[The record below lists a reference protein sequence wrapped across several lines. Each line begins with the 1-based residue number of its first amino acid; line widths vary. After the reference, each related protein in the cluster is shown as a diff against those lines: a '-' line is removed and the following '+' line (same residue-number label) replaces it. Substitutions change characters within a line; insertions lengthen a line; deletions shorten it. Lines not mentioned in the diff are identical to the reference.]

1 VPFRRFSSLAPD
13 TESSSDWSRLRPW
26 AAVDLGTQEAGKEK
40 CLRDG
45 LKHCTGSRSAVYYR
59 SAGKQKSC
67 LSSKVRDEMATAAA
81 PADLL
86 RRVVRLQVLTIAWMT
101 VEAIVALAA
110 AWTARSP
117 ALLGF
122 GGDSAIELFSA
133 IVVLWRFRSASAGA
147 EKLAARV
154 AGGLL
159 FIVAAF
165 VIATSGLS
173 LLGYREP
180 QPSFAGVILLIVAA
194 IGMPWLAN
202 RKRKLATQFASASL
216 RADATESALC
226 GYLSLIALAGLLAN
240 VIFHAP
246 WADPIAALA
255 LVPLLVKE
263 GWGAIHASRH
273 CCQ

>member
-1 VPFRRFSSLAPD
+1 MSIAVAP
-13 TESSSDWSRLRPW
+13 P
-26 AAVDLGTQEAGKEK
+26 
-40 CLRDG
+40 
-45 LKHCTGSRSAVYYR
+45 
-59 SAGKQKSC
+59 
-67 LSSKVRDEMATAAA
+67 A
-81 PADLL
+81 PDLL

-101 VEAIVALAA
+101 VEAIVALGA
-110 AWTARSP
+110 AWAARSP

-133 IVVLWRFRSASAGA
+133 IIVLWRFRSKSDSADA

-165 VIATSGLS
+165 VIVSSGLS

-180 QPSFAGVILLIVAA
+180 RPNFTGIILLIVAA
-194 IGMPWLAN
+194 IGMPWLASQ
-202 RKRKLATQFASASL
+202 KRKLATQVASASL

-226 GYLSLIALAGLLAN
+226 GYLSLIALAGLLVN
-240 VIFHAP
+240 RIFHAP

-255 LVPLLVKE
+255 LVPLIARE
-263 GWGAIHASRH
+263 GWEAIHASRH
-273 CCQ
+273 CCC

>member
-1 VPFRRFSSLAPD
+1 MANGYK
-13 TESSSDWSRLRPW
+13 SR
-26 AAVDLGTQEAGKEK
+26 
-40 CLRDG
+40 
-45 LKHCTGSRSAVYYR
+45 HYR
-59 SAGKQKSC
+59 
-67 LSSKVRDEMATAAA
+67 LSVVKYKIKWLSAAA
-81 PADLL
+81 PAAPDLL

-101 VEAIVALAA
+101 VEAVVALGA

-133 IVVLWRFRSASAGA
+133 IIVLWRFRSKSDSADA

-159 FIVAAF
+159 FIVAGF
-165 VIATSGLS
+165 VIVSSGLS

-180 QPSFAGVILLIVAA
+180 QPSFAGIILLIVAA
-194 IGMPWLAN
+194 IGMPWLASQ
-202 RKRKLATQFASASL
+202 KRKLATQVASASL

-240 VIFHAP
+240 AHLSRAVGRPHRGLGSRAVHREGRMGRRPRFAT
-246 WADPIAALA
+246 
-255 LVPLLVKE
+255 LL
-263 GWGAIHASRH
+263 
-273 CCQ
+273 